1 MSDIDASPL
10 EVCPRCRT
18 PRPPGATTC
27 ASCGLDLW
35 TIDQLAAARA
45 AIRRSPPPSQPNTPP
60 SETSEPGARRL
71 QERSDA
77 SRFSWRRALRIGA
90 TTGVLV
96 FALTVVGGGFLGGG
110 FDQPDDIAPG
120 LAVAAA
126 AYVSAAIVVASL
138 TLRFRPDMPDGK
150 VRNTT
155 GVIVFFMVPALLI
168 LFIALWAA
176 TGHPVND

>member
-1 MSDIDASPL
+1 M
-10 EVCPRCRT
+10 
-18 PRPPGATTC
+18 
-27 ASCGLDLW
+27 
-35 TIDQLAAARA
+35 
-45 AIRRSPPPSQPNTPP
+45 
-60 SETSEPGARRL
+60 
-71 QERSDA
+71 
-77 SRFSWRRALRIGA
+77 
-90 TTGVLV
+90 
-96 FALTVVGGGFLGGG
+96 GGG